1 MSNSFFLWDIEERRN
16 LFDVPLKYGSCGKKP
31 LNEATMYTPM
41 GEGRDKVIS
50 D

>member
-16 LFDVPLKYGSCGKKP
+16 LFDVPLKYGSSRKKP

-41 GEGRDKVIS
+41 EEGRGKVIS